1 MYAPREWLEPRCP
14 ALNYNMHNHKLLL
27 VPGIALG
34 CILALYVA
42 FFRPGYF
49 SDPRF
54 LGGLVFLQLLA
65 GILLKYREMF
75 FPALMVVFLLAGTSM
90 PTHDIW
96 TSTRWMILAAGALV
110 GFAMWLRNHHR
121 PIGVF
126 HVVAFGCVLTAL
138 VSAMVSAYPEV
149 ALLKGASLLL
159 LFLYGAAGARLALTG
174 REEKFLPVLLLGCE
188 ILVYASATA
197 YFVLH
202 VELFGNR
209 NSLGVV
215 MGVIALPFLLWG
227 LLISES
233 RSVRSRR
240 LVALLLCQVLLL
252 CSYERA
258 GIVAAL
264 VSSTLLCLGLRRY
277 RLFLTGLALASLAA
291 PMVVAFVP
299 LPAANQSDDGSL
311 TTRFVY
317 KGKREAGILASRK
330 TVWEK
335 TLSSLREHPWFGTG
349 FGTSGTAYD
358 KTQTVESFS
367 SSGQVTR
374 EHGNSYLEIL
384 EWVGL
389 LGVAPFIALLLLVA
403 LNIARVFAWMR
414 RTGTPFSPAVPL
426 AAFLAGALVHAGFE
440 DWLFAVGY
448 HTCVLFWTCA
458 FLLPDFVPA
467 KATAPVRHFRASYR
481 SPVPDSHLGVAANA
495 H

>member
-1 MYAPREWLEPRCP
+1 MRNRRF
-14 ALNYNMHNHKLLL
+14 LLA
-27 VPGIALG
+27 PGIALG
-34 CILALYVA
+34 GILALYVA

-49 SDPRF
+49 CDPRF
-54 LGGLVFLQLLA
+54 LGGLVFLQLLV
-65 GILLKYREMF
+65 GILLKYRVVF
-75 FPALMVVFLLAGTSM
+75 FPALLVVFLLAGTGM
-90 PTHDIW
+90 PGHDVW

-110 GFAMWLRNHHR
+110 GFALWLRNHHL

-138 VSAMVSAYPEV
+138 VSAMVSAYPAV

-159 LFLYGAAGARLALTG
+159 LFLYGAAGARLALSG
-174 REEKFLPVLLLGCE
+174 REEKFLAGLLLGCE
-188 ILVYASATA
+188 ILVYVTAIA
-197 YFVLH
+197 YFVLR

-215 MGVIALPFLLWG
+215 MGVIAMPFLLWG

-233 RSVRSRR
+233 RSMRGRR
-240 LVALLLCQVLLL
+240 LAALLLCQVLLL

-264 VSSTLLCLGLRRY
+264 ISSTLLCLGLRRY
-277 RLFLTGLALASLAA
+277 RLFLTGIALVSLAA
-291 PMVVAFVP
+291 PMVMAFVP

-335 TLSSLREHPWFGTG
+335 TISSLREHPWFGTG
-349 FGTSGTAYD
+349 FGTSGLAYD
-358 KTQTVESFS
+358 KTQTVQDFS
-367 SSGQVTR
+367 SSGQLTR

-389 LGVAPFIALLLLVA
+389 LGIAPFVTLLLLVA

-414 RTGTPFSPAVPL
+414 RSGTPFSPAVPL
-426 AAFLAGALVHAGFE
+426 AVFLAGALVHAGFE

-448 HTCVLFWTCA
+448 HTCVLFWTFA
-458 FLLPDFVPA
+458 FLLPDFIPV
-467 KATAPVRHFRASYR
+467 TALTPVRNFRARYHC
-481 SPVPDSHLGVAANA
+481 PVPDNHLGVAANA
-495 H
+495 QQCTYF

>member
-1 MYAPREWLEPRCP
+1 MCNRTF
-14 ALNYNMHNHKLLL
+14 LLL
-27 VPGIALG
+27 SGIL
-34 CILALYVA
+34 LACFPLIA
-42 FFRPGYF
+42 FLRPGYF
-49 SDPRF
+49 SDPGF
-54 LGGLVFLQLLA
+54 LGGLVFFELLV

-75 FPALMVVFLLAGTSM
+75 FPVLIVVFLLAGTGM
-90 PTHDIW
+90 PAHDVW

-110 GFAMWLRNHHR
+110 GFAMWLRDHHH

-138 VSAMVSAYPEV
+138 VSAMVSAYPTV

-159 LFLYGAAGARLALTG
+159 LFVYGASGARLAWSG
-174 REEKFLPVLLLGCE
+174 REDKFLPGLLLGCE
-188 ILVYASATA
+188 ILVYLSAIA
-197 YFVLH
+197 YLALH

-215 MGVIALPFLLWG
+215 MGVVCLPFLLWG
-227 LLISES
+227 LLISEN
-233 RSVRSRR
+233 RLLRRRR
-240 LVALLLCQVLLL
+240 LVALLLCQLLLL

-264 VSSTLLCLGLRRY
+264 VSSAVLCVGLRRY
-277 RLFLTGLALASLAA
+277 RLFITGLVLASLAA

-299 LPAANQSDDGSL
+299 LPAATYSDDGSL
-311 TTRFVY
+311 TSRFVY

-335 TLSSLREHPWFGTG
+335 TFSSLREHPWFGTG

-358 KTQTVESFS
+358 KVQAVESFS
-367 SSGQVTR
+367 SSGQITR

-384 EWVGL
+384 EWVGW
-389 LGVAPFIALLLLVA
+389 LGVAPFATLLLTVA
-403 LNIARVFAWMR
+403 VHIVRVFAWMR

-448 HTCVLFWTCA
+448 HTCVLFWTFA
-458 FLLPDFVPA
+458 FVLPDLIPA
-467 KATAPVRHFRASYR
+467 RAVKPGHYSCASYPAFVSDR
-481 SPVPDSHLGVAANA
+481 PLGVAANA
-495 H
+495 L

>member
-1 MYAPREWLEPRCP
+1 
-14 ALNYNMHNHKLLL
+14 MHNRKLLL

-34 CILALYVA
+34 CFLTLYVA
-42 FFRPGYF
+42 FLRPGYF

-65 GILLKYREMF
+65 GILLRYREMF
-75 FPALMVVFLLAGTSM
+75 FPALIVVFLLAGTAM
-90 PTHDIW
+90 PAHDIW
-96 TSTRWMILAAGALV
+96 TSTRWVILAAGALV
-110 GFAMWLRNHHR
+110 GFAMWLRNHHL

-126 HVVAFGCVLTAL
+126 HVIAFGCVLTAL
-138 VSAMVSAYPEV
+138 VSATVSAYPGV

-159 LFLYGAAGARLALTG
+159 LFFYGASGARLALIG
-174 REEKFLPVLLLGCE
+174 REEKFLPGLLLGCD
-188 ILVYASATA
+188 ILVYASAIA

-215 MGVIALPFLLWG
+215 MGVVALPFLLWG
-227 LLISES
+227 LLLSEN
-233 RSVRSRR
+233 RSVRLRR
-240 LVALLLCQVLLL
+240 FAALLLCQVLLL

-264 VSSTLLCLGLRRY
+264 VSSTMLCVGLKRY
-277 RLFLTGLALASLAA
+277 RLFFTGLALASLAA

-299 LPAANQSDDGSL
+299 LPAATRSDDGSL
-311 TTRFVY
+311 TSRFVY

-335 TLSSLREHPWFGTG
+335 TLSSLHEHPWFGTG

-358 KTQTVESFS
+358 KTQQVDNFS
-367 SSGQVTR
+367 SSGQLTR
-374 EHGNSYLEIL
+374 EHGNSYLEIV

-389 LGVAPFIALLLLVA
+389 LGVAPFATLLLLVA
-403 LNIARVFAWMR
+403 INIARVFVWMR

-426 AAFLAGALVHAGFE
+426 AVFLAGALVHAGFE

-448 HTCVLFWTCA
+448 HTCVVFWTFA

-467 KATAPVRHFRASYR
+467 KAVTPVRYYRATYR
-481 SPVPDSHLGVAANA
+481 SPVSHDHLGVAANA
-495 H
+495 Q